1 MSNEFQTYR
10 RAPTA
15 IVALIAAAVTLAAS
29 SAGLAAAAA
38 KSTAPAAA
46 TAAPTSDTDKTL
58 YALGVLLS
66 RNLAAFD
73 LTSAEIKLVEQG
85 LTDGNARHPALDPEA
100 YTAQVQTLERTRL
113 GAIDERQ
120 KTAGQAMIDKAAAQ
134 AGAQKTATG
143 LVYIPLLE
151 GQGATPERSDRV
163 SVLYEGK
170 LSDGTVFDSTAKH
183 GGQPVP
189 LNVTGVIPCWTE
201 ALQLMKVGGKSRV
214 ICPATLAYGDR
225 GAMPTILPGSA
236 LEFHIEL
243 VDILPKAPPPA
254 AGATSGA
261 TPGATPTMPGATP
274 PAGH

>member
-1 MSNEFQTYR
+1 M
-10 RAPTA
+10 
-15 IVALIAAAVTLAAS
+15 
-29 SAGLAAAAA
+29 
-38 KSTAPAAA
+38 
-46 TAAPTSDTDKTL
+46 
-58 YALGVLLS
+58 S

-73 LTSAEIKLVEQG
+73 LSTAEAKLVEQG
-85 LTDGNARHPALDPEA
+85 LTDGIAHHPAFDADTYSTQLQA
-100 YTAQVQTLERTRL
+100 LERTRL

-120 KTAGQAMIDKAAAQ
+120 KTAGQAMIDKAAALP
-134 AGAQKTATG
+134 GAQKTASG
-143 LVYIPLLE
+143 LVYIPLS
-151 GQGATPERSDRV
+151 QGTGAAPDRSDRV

-189 LNVTGVIPCWTE
+189 LNVTGVIPCWSE

-236 LEFHIEL
+236 LDFHIEL

-254 AGATSGA
+254 AGAT
-261 TPGATPTMPGATP
+261 PGARDARRSGCHGPGESLT
-274 PAGH
+274 GC

>member
-1 MSNEFQTYR
+1 MMSNVFQASR

-15 IVALIAAAVTLAAS
+15 IVAVIAAAVTLSAS
-29 SAGLAAAAA
+29 HAGLAAAAE
-38 KSTAPAAA
+38 KSAAPAAS
-46 TAAPTSDTDKTL
+46 TAAPKSEDDKTL

-73 LTSAEIKLVEQG
+73 LSSAEAKVVAQG
-85 LTDGNARHPALDPEA
+85 LTDGAAHHPSLDPDA
-100 YTAQVQTLERTRL
+100 YATQVQTLQRTRL
-113 GAIDERQ
+113 GALDERQ

-134 AGAQKTATG
+134 PGAQKTASG
-143 LVYIPLLE
+143 LVYIPLAA
-151 GQGATPERSDRV
+151 GTGATPDKGDRV

-214 ICPATLAYGDR
+214 ICPASLAYGDR

-254 AGATSGA
+254 AG
-261 TPGATPTMPGATP
+261 TP
-274 PAGH
+274 PAMPSMPGGAAPGH

>member
-1 MSNEFQTYR
+1 MSNEFQAFR
-10 RAPTA
+10 RALTA
-15 IVALIAAAVTLAAS
+15 IAAFSAAVVTLSAS
-29 SAGLAAAAA
+29 QAGLAVAAE
-38 KSTAPAAA
+38 KSAAPAAA
-46 TAAPTSDTDKTL
+46 TAAPKSDNDKTF

-66 RNLAAFD
+66 RNLTAFD
-73 LTSAEIKLVEQG
+73 LSSAEGKLVTQG
-85 LTDGNARHPALDPEA
+85 LADGIAHHPAVDPEA
-100 YTAQVQTLERTRL
+100 YTTQVQALERTRL
-113 GAIDERQ
+113 GALDERQ
-120 KTAGQAMIDKAAAQ
+120 KVAGQAMIDKAAALP
-134 AGAQKTATG
+134 GAQKTTSG
-143 LVYIPLLE
+143 LVYIPLVA
-151 GQGATPERSDRV
+151 GTGATPDKGDRV

-225 GAMPTILPGSA
+225 GAMPTILPGSS

-254 AGATSGA
+254 AGAPPA
-261 TPGATPTMPGATP
+261 TGGMPGSAP
-274 PAGH
+274 PGH

>member
-1 MSNEFQTYR
+1 MSNESQPPR
-10 RAPTA
+10 RAPTVIA
-15 IVALIAAAVTLAAS
+15 AFMIVAMTLSAS
-29 SAGLAAAAA
+29 QAGFAAAAA
-38 KSTAPAAA
+38 KSTAPGAAGG
-46 TAAPTSDTDKTL
+46 PTSENDKTM
-58 YALGVLLS
+58 YALGVLMS

-73 LTSAEIKLVEQG
+73 LSTAEAKLVEQG
-85 LTDGNARHPALDPEA
+85 LIDGIAHHPAFDVDTYSTQL
-100 YTAQVQTLERTRL
+100 QTLERTRL

-134 AGAQKTATG
+134 PGAQKTASG
-143 LVYIPLLE
+143 LVYIPLSQ
-151 GQGATPERSDRV
+151 GTGATPDRNDRV

-170 LSDGTVFDSTAKH
+170 LGDGTVFDSTAKH

-189 LNVTGVIPCWTE
+189 LNVTGVIPCWSE

-236 LEFHIEL
+236 LDFHIEL

-254 AGATSGA
+254 AGATPGAPA
-261 TPGATPTMPGATP
+261 TPAAPAATA
-274 PAGH
+274 PASH

>member
-1 MSNEFQTYR
+1 MSNEFQAPR
-10 RAPTA
+10 RAAMA
-15 IVALIAAAVTLAAS
+15 IAAFMLAAVTLSASQAGFAA
-29 SAGLAAAAA
+29 AAAAA
-38 KSTAPAAA
+38 KSTAPGAAA
-46 TAAPTSDTDKTL
+46 GPTSENDKTL
-58 YALGVLLS
+58 YALGVLMS

-73 LTSAEIKLVEQG
+73 LSTAEAKLVEQG
-85 LTDGNARHPALDPEA
+85 LTDGIAHHPAFDVDA
-100 YTAQVQTLERTRL
+100 YSTQLQTLERTRL

-134 AGAQKTATG
+134 PGAQKTASG
-143 LVYIPLLE
+143 LVYIPVSP
-151 GQGATPERSDRV
+151 GTGATPDRNDRV

-189 LNVTGVIPCWTE
+189 LNVTGVIPCWSE

-214 ICPATLAYGDR
+214 ICPASLAYGDR

-254 AGATSGA
+254 AGAAPA
-261 TPGATPTMPGATP
+261 TPGAATTQGAPSATT
-274 PAGH
+274 H